1 MLNRLPGQLPSL
13 SLMLAD
19 IGQPSPKAL
28 AKPFG
33 VPVSTAAE
41 WIASGSAPLPVLL
54 ALFWLTRWGQSSVE
68 ADAVN
73 HASMQAS
80 MTSALKTERDKARAQ
95 LAHVLGLADTGAA
108 NDPIYCGPPQL
119 QSLPVHW
126 RSIHCRSAGNWPIA
140 QAAMTAPASTTTASR
155 ATLPALGS

>member
-1 MLNRLPGQLPSL
+1 MLNRLPGQLPPL

-19 IGQPSPKAL
+19 IGQPTPAAL
-28 AKPFG
+28 AKALK
-33 VPVSTAAE
+33 VSPATARK
-41 WIASGSAPLPVLL
+41 WISQDSAPLPVLL
-54 ALFWLTRWGQSSVE
+54 SLFWLTRWGRSIVD

-73 HASMQAS
+73 QAS
-80 MTSALKTERDKARAQ
+80 MNASLATALQTERDQARAQ
-95 LAHVLGLADTGAA
+95 LAHVLGLANTGAA

-126 RSIHCRSAGNWPIA
+126 RSIHWRSAGNWPIA
-140 QAAMTAPASTTTASR
+140 HAAMTAPASTTTASR